1 MTDDPMMILFALWIV
16 FWNLL
21 AFLMFWLDKQYAKKD
36 LWRIPEKTLIIS
48 VLLGGSIG
56 ALFGMNRFR
65 HKTKHRKFT
74 FGIPAILVLQ
84 AVLLAVYIIT

>member
-16 FWNLL
+16 FRNLL

-48 VLLGGSIG
+48 ALLGGSIG

-74 FGIPAILVLQ
+74 LGIPAILVLQ
-84 AVLLAVYIIT
+84 TVLLAVYIIT

>member
-48 VLLGGSIG
+48 ALLGGSIG

>member
-48 VLLGGSIG
+48 ALLGGSIG

-74 FGIPAILVLQ
+74 FVIPAILVLQ
-84 AVLLAVYIIT
+84 TVLLAVYIIT